1 MDKQATIQQLR
12 KQMQHLQSGGTGAHD
27 YSGHRVRTAAR
38 PDDAHCRQ
46 TAHAFGSSGTAAPER
61 SSARCARHSRSSKGA
76 SGASFEDERT
86 VPYGATSDVCG
97 AGDEKKTVDDAVKR
111 IVKLASV
118 RERSQSEL
126 YRRLSK
132 AGFDGECAHDAICR
146 TVAWGIVDDR
156 RFADALARTRIAQ
169 GKGCPGIERELEE
182 NGISPSILVGWPE
195 AYTEGRGSEF
205 ARATQLLERKPSRAK
220 NLLQSS
226 YRKLVVNGYSSDIAM
241 RAARSWCAHQD
252 VQR

>member
-12 KQMQHLQSGGTGAHD
+12 QQMQQFQSEGTGAHD
-27 YSGHRVRTAAR
+27 DSGHRAHPAAR
-38 PDDAHCRQ
+38 PDGACCRQ
-46 TAHAFGSSGTAAPER
+46 ASHAFGSSGTAAPER
-61 SSARCARHSRSSKGA
+61 SSARRTRHSRSSKGA
-76 SGASFEDERT
+76 CSISLEDERT
-86 VPYGATSDVCG
+86 GSYGATSDICG
-97 AGDEKKTVDDAVKR
+97 AFDEKKTVDDAVKK

-156 RFADALARTRIAQ
+156 RFADALARARIAQ
-169 GKGCPGIERELEE
+169 GKGCPGIERELKD

-205 ARATQLLERKPSRAK
+205 ARAAQLLERKPPRAK
-220 NLLQSS
+220 NLLQSA

-252 VQR
+252 IQR